1 MAIYTAGRRRTML
14 ILLLTSVL
22 LITLDLRGNAVF
34 NGIRSGFDYAFRPF
48 EIAGEVVTRPV
59 ARIWRGMTEVDD
71 LEAEVDR
78 LQETVDRQR
87 NDQIA
92 GANAMIENQ
101 ELRALL
107 DLESLS
113 TFDSVTAQII
123 GQSPSNFDQRVE
135 IDRGS
140 LDGIRVGMP
149 VVNSAGLVGK
159 VTEAFP
165 ETSIVMLATDPLYA
179 VPVKVVAEV
188 PVDEFGNPIE
198 DDDEPVNT
206 VPSGLS
212 VGDATTTTSTSTSS
226 TSSTTSTTS
235 TTTTTTVP
243 AGSGDGNGGVTAGP
257 SLGTTT
263 SSSSTTTTTIATSDV
278 TRETG
283 VLEGLGSE
291 LLPRVRFIVDS
302 AQFGRV
308 KDGDAVLTAGG
319 SDSLAPPGIPVGW
332 VANVIANPGTRGSE
346 LEVELSA
353 DLDRLNFLTVV
364 LYVSPT
370 EAPSLR

>member
-14 ILLLTSVL
+14 ILLLTSIL

-71 LEAEVDR
+71 LEAEVER

-101 ELRALL
+101 ELRAVL

-113 TFDSVTAQII
+113 TYDAVTGQII

-140 LDGIRVGMP
+140 LDGIRIGMP

-159 VTEAFP
+159 VTNVAP
-165 ETSIVMLATDPLYA
+165 ETAIVMLITDPLYA

-188 PVDEFGNPIE
+188 QVDADGNPIE
-198 DDDEPVNT
+198 TDDESPNT

-212 VGDATTTTSTSTSS
+212 VGDVTTTTSTST
-226 TSSTTSTTS
+226 STTSTTS
-235 TTTTTTVP
+235 TTTTTVAPDDDATTDP
-243 AGSGDGNGGVTAGP
+243 EGDDSSGTPG
-257 SLGTTT
+257 LGTTT
-263 SSSSTTTTTIATSDV
+263 TSSTTTTTTIAPV
-278 TRETG
+278 EITRETG

-291 LLPRVRFIVDS
+291 RLPRIRFIVDS

-308 KDGDAVLTAGG
+308 KVGDAVLTAGG
-319 SDSLAPPGIPVGW
+319 SDSLAPAGIPVGW
-332 VANVIANPGTRGSE
+332 VANVIDNPGTRGSE
-346 LEVELSA
+346 LEVDLSA
-353 DLDRLNFLTVV
+353 DLDRLNFLTVI

-370 EAPSLR
+370 EASSLR